1 MNKPDIVK
9 LEIRS
14 YGGKDCL
21 FTSDG
26 KLLANQSHFKSGY
39 ICNQQLEAIAPLEEQ
54 YFLFRCDDGTIRK
67 ERVLL
72 TKDWRKL

>member
-1 MNKPDIVK
+1 MNQPEIVK

-26 KLLANQSHFKSGY
+26 KLLANQSHYKSGY
-39 ICNQQLEAIAPLEEQ
+39 ICNQQQ
-54 YFLFRCDDGTIRK
+54 DDGGIY
-67 ERVLL
+67 RVFRA
-72 TKDWRKL
+72 TFEIDNDDVKLGNPL

>member
-14 YGGKDCL
+14 YNGKDCL

-26 KLLANQSHFKSGY
+26 KLLANQSHYKSGY
-39 ICNQQLEAIAPLEEQ
+39 ICNQQQ
-54 YFLFRCDDGTIRK
+54 DDGGIY
-67 ERVLL
+67 RVFRA
-72 TKDWRKL
+72 TFEIDNDTVKLGNPV